1 METFNAN
8 TGSYYIDRVN
18 NSLVYDGN
26 NTNGYNT
33 ISNRRLWVARK
44 PMFAEQVQRQ
54 GGGSLRDKA
63 HKKYGR
69 KLYAKHNTS
78 HRDDKYA
85 LCQVADDLSLT
96 PFV

>member
-33 ISNRRLWVARK
+33 ISNRRL
-44 PMFAEQVQRQ
+44 
-54 GGGSLRDKA
+54 
-63 HKKYGR
+63 
-69 KLYAKHNTS
+69 
-78 HRDDKYA
+78 
-85 LCQVADDLSLT
+85 
-96 PFV
+96 